1 MNINRIILSLVFFAA
16 STTTAEVA
24 RIEVERSR
32 ELANGKTY
40 GLAGAYESVAGK
52 IHYTGDPQTSV
63 NGIISDIE
71 SAPTNASGLV
81 EFSADFYLIKPKNIE
96 SGNGAVFF

>member
-32 ELANGKTY
+32 ELPMER
-40 GLAGAYESVAGK
+40 L
-52 IHYTGDPQTSV
+52 TGWP
-63 NGIISDIE
+63 E
-71 SAPTNASGLV
+71 PTKLRW
-81 EFSADFYLIKPKNIE
+81 KNPLHGRPSKQRQRNNLRYRE
-96 SGNGAVFF
+96 RTHQRLGVGRVLSRLLFN